1 MIFYAGEVQHFIQLV
16 FLFSLILIYSRCLK
30 QQLALTLKEGKQ
42 AQQQNDF
49 PRARCRYCTKLVLQM
64 TNIREKQWPQLFYA
78 KFSIEFDES

>member
-49 PRARCRYCTKLVLQM
+49 PRARCRYCTKLLTAANDKHPRKTITATFLLNLM
-64 TNIREKQWPQLFYA
+64 NHKN
-78 KFSIEFDES
+78 

>member
-1 MIFYAGEVQHFIQLV
+1 MIFYAGEVQHFIKLV

-49 PRARCRYCTKLVLQM
+49 PRARCRYCTKLLAANDKHPRKTM
-64 TNIREKQWPQLFYA
+64 TATFLCKVFY
-78 KFSIEFDES
+78 

>member
-1 MIFYAGEVQHFIQLV
+1 MTFYTVEVQHFIQLV

-64 TNIREKQWPQLFYA
+64 TNIREKQ
-78 KFSIEFDES
+78 